1 MVGASPQATAQII
14 CNMAALTLAKSA
26 LRKEIKEIIENI
38 SLEERKKQSAR
49 VFEKVSL
56 RKANKSIIF
65 KSQRLTEEVMF

>member
-1 MVGASPQATAQII
+1 MSPQATAQII

-49 VFEKVSL
+49 VFERVSL

>member
-1 MVGASPQATAQII
+1 MVGVSPQATAQII

-49 VFEKVSL
+49 VFERVSL